1 MRDDCELPSAVSIM
15 GIHVNPFD
23 SYGHAVRTISS
34 RIDAGLKTFCVA
46 INPDKAWKAQVD
58 RDLYATLNAADMHIC
73 DGVGIALA
81 ARLLLG
87 KRISRCT
94 GVQLFFD
101 LLKQAAQRQW
111 KVFLLG
117 ASPESSE
124 QARSNLVR
132 MYPNLRIVDNAHG
145 YFEDSSAIIR
155 QINESQADLLFVAM
169 GSPKQEFWISENRS
183 RIDALFCMGIGGTL
197 DVVSGKTRWAPNW
210 VRRSGLEWA
219 YRTIHRPHKL
229 LPRLVTGIL
238 FALRTFVQLI
248 VQVFR

>member
-1 MRDDCELPSAVSIM
+1 MRDDCELPDPVFVM
-15 GIHVNPFD
+15 GIPVSPFD
-23 SYGHAVRTISS
+23 SYTHAVGTISS

-46 INPDKAWKAQVD
+46 INPHKAGKARLD
-58 RDLYATLNAADMHIC
+58 RDLYATLNGADMHIC

-94 GVQLFFD
+94 GVQLFFE
-101 LLKQAAQRQW
+101 LLKEAAQRRW

-124 QARSNLVR
+124 LACSNLLR
-132 MYPNLRIVDNAHG
+132 MYPHLRIVDYAHG
-145 YFEDSSAIIR
+145 YFEDSSTIVT

-183 RIDALFCMGIGGTL
+183 RINALFCMGIGGTL
-197 DVVSGKTRWAPNW
+197 DVVSGKARWAPNW
-210 VRRSGLEWA
+210 VRRLGLEWA
-219 YRTIHRPHKL
+219 YRTIHRPHRL
-229 LPRLVTGIL
+229 FPRMVMGVL
-238 FALRTFVQLI
+238 FAFRTFVQLI
-248 VQVFR
+248 IQVFR

>member
-1 MRDDCELPSAVSIM
+1 
-15 GIHVNPFD
+15 
-23 SYGHAVRTISS
+23 
-34 RIDAGLKTFCVA
+34 
-46 INPDKAWKAQVD
+46 
-58 RDLYATLNAADMHIC
+58 MHIC

-87 KRISRCT
+87 ERISRCT
-94 GVQLFFD
+94 GVQLFFH
-101 LLKQAAQRQW
+101 LLREAAERRW

-124 QARSNLVR
+124 LACSKLSR
-132 MYPNLRIVDNAHG
+132 MYPRLRIVDYAHG
-145 YFEDSSAIIR
+145 YFQDSSAIVR
-155 QINESQADLLFVAM
+155 RINESQADLLFVAM

-183 RIDALFCMGIGGTL
+183 RINAVFCMGIGGTL
-197 DVVSGKTRWAPNW
+197 DVVSGKARWAPDW
-210 VRRSGLEWA
+210 VRRCGLEWA

-229 LPRLVTGIL
+229 FPRLLTGIL